1 MYQIG
6 EFSKINRVTVKAL
19 RYYEKVGLLK
29 PAHIDESNGYRYY
42 SSEQLPKIH
51 RVIALRQMGFSIQEI
66 LSLLDRH
73 NSKEIFLEK
82 RDRLLSEIHQREE
95 QLNLITYYI
104 ENSKEVIEM
113 NYEVVLKRLDEVIV
127 YSKKMKV
134 PNYDYYF
141 EAIPKIGEKIVSA
154 NPGLKCLEPNYCFT
168 IYLDGEY
175 KKEDF
180 EVEICEAV
188 TDFGKPVEDIVFK
201 TIDAVENA
209 ACVYHKGSY
218 DTIGQA
224 YAYLFKWIEDNGY
237 EAIDNPRESYI
248 DGIWNKDNPEDW
260 LTELQVPI
268 QKKNK

>member
-29 PAHIDESNGYRYY
+29 PAYIDESNGYRYY

-51 RVIALRQMGFSIQEI
+51 RIVALRQMGFSIKEI
-66 LSLLDRH
+66 SSLLDRH
-73 NSKEIFLEK
+73 NSKKIFIEK
-82 RDRLLSEIHQREE
+82 RYRLLSEIQQRKE
-95 QLNLITYYI
+95 QLDLITYYI
-104 ENSKEVIEM
+104 ENSREVIEM
-113 NYEVVLKRLDEVIV
+113 NYEVVLKALNEVIV

-134 PNYDYYF
+134 SNYDYYF
-141 EAIPKIGEKIVSA
+141 ESIPKIGEKITAA
-154 NPGLKCLEPNYCFT
+154 NPELKCLEPNYCFT

-180 EVEICEAV
+180 KVEVCEAV
-188 TDFGKPVEDIVFK
+188 TDYGTPVDDIAFK
-201 TIDAVENA
+201 TVHAVENA

-218 DTIGQA
+218 DAIGQA
-224 YAYLFKWIEDNGY
+224 YAYLFKWIDENGY

-248 DGIWNKDNPEDW
+248 DGIWNKESSDEW

-268 QKKNK
+268 QKKNN

>member
-42 SSEQLPKIH
+42 SSEQLPRIH
-51 RVIALRQMGFSIQEI
+51 RFIALRQMEFSIQEI
-66 LSLLDRH
+66 VSLLDRH
-73 NSKEIFLEK
+73 NTKEIFQDK
-82 RDRLLSEIHQREE
+82 RDRLLSEIQQRKE
-95 QLNLITYYI
+95 QLDLITYYI
-104 ENSKEVIEM
+104 ENSREVIEM
-113 NYEVVLKRLDEVIV
+113 NYEVVLKALDEVIV
-127 YSKKMKV
+127 YSKQMKV

-141 EAIPKIGEKIVSA
+141 ESIPKIGEKIVAA

-175 KKEDF
+175 KKENF
-180 EVEICEAV
+180 EVEVCEAV
-188 TDFGKPVEDIVFK
+188 TDYGTPVDDIVFK

-224 YAYLFKWIEDNGY
+224 YAYLFKWIDENGY

-248 DGIWNKDNPEDW
+248 DGIWNKNRPEEW

-268 QKKNK
+268 QK